1 MGTLHILQLSH
12 HPLLHL
18 RCFVFGKLHGSNTLE
33 KLNAMLCVCCGS
45 RKPYGVLPIADA
57 VFQSSNWAQATDT
70 RADRAQLYF
79 DKTIKSFKKQTKE
92 QDVKP

>member
-33 KLNAMLCVCCGS
+33 RCYAFAVVLED
-45 RKPYGVLPIADA
+45 RTVLPIADA
-57 VFQSSNWAQATDT
+57 VFQRSNWAQATDS

-79 DKTIKSFKKQTKE
+79 KKNNQE
-92 QDVKP
+92 LQ